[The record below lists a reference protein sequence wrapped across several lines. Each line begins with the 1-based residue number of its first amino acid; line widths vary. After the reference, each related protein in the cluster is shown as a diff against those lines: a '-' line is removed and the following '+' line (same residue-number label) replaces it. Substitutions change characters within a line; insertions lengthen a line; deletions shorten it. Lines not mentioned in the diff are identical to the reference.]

1 MDLFISV
8 FKKAFKKVFKKV
20 FWLLVGIGMTI
31 MFKAFIYETFIK

>member
-8 FKKAFKKVFKKV
+8 FKKVFKKV

-31 MFKAFIYETFIK
+31 MFKAFIYMKHL

>member
-8 FKKAFKKVFKKV
+8 FKKDFKKF

-31 MFKAFIYETFIK
+31 MFKDFIYETFIK

>member
-1 MDLFISV
+1 MDLFISA
-8 FKKAFKKVFKKV
+8 FKKALKKV